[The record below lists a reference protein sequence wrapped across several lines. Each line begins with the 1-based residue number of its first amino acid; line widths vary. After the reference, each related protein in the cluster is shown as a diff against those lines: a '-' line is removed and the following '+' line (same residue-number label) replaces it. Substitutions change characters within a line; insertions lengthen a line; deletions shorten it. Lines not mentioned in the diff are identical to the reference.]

1 MEREK
6 KRHFSETTQRT
17 MEQLDLPVEL
27 AGAPR
32 MELTGTRQFYMEQHH
47 GVLSYSTEAV
57 EISGG
62 AMVVRL
68 SGQELQLLAMT
79 ENELRIGGKIEKLEL
94 IG

>member
-1 MEREK
+1 MERER
-6 KRHFSETTQRT
+6 KRRLTESTQRAA
-17 MEQLDLPVEL
+17 EQLDLPMEL

-32 MELTGTRQFYMEQHH
+32 MELTGTGQFYMEQHR

-68 SGQELQLLAMT
+68 SGQNLQLVAMT
-79 ENELRIGGKIEKLEL
+79 ETELRIGGKIEKLEL
-94 IG
+94 MG

>member
-6 KRHFSETTQRT
+6 RRRLAETTQRA
-17 MEQLDLPVEL
+17 MEQLDLPGEL
-27 AGAPR
+27 LGAPR
-32 MELTGTRQFYMEQHH
+32 MELTGAGQFYMEQHH

-62 AMVVRL
+62 ALVVRL